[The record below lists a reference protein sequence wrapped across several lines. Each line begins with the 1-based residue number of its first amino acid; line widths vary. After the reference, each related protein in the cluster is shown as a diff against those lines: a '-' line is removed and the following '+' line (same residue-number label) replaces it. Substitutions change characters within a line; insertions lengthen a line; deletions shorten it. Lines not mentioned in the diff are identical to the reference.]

1 LALGYWFILHTATEK
16 ANWHVDKKDN
26 NISAVIEAMFKKYR
40 LTAKITEIKLVQAW
54 EKIAGPL
61 IAKHTSEIKLLN
73 KTLYV
78 TFDNAPLKNEMF
90 YRRFMLLEA
99 INAELGA
106 GTIEKIFIK

>member
-1 LALGYWFILHTATEK
+1 
-16 ANWHVDKKDN
+16 VDNKDN

-40 LTAKITEIKLVQAW
+40 LTQKITEVRLVNAW
-54 EKIAGPL
+54 EKITGPL
-61 IAKHTSEIKLLN
+61 IAKHTSEIKLIN

-106 GTIEKIFIK
+106 DTVEKIFIK

>member
-1 LALGYWFILHTATEK
+1 
-16 ANWHVDKKDN
+16 VDKKDN

-40 LTAKITEIKLVQAW
+40 LTHKITEVKLVNAW
-54 EKIAGPL
+54 EKITGPL
-61 IAKHTSEIKLLN
+61 ISKHTSEIKLLN

-99 INAELGA
+99 INTELGA
-106 GTIEKIFIK
+106 GTVEKIFIK

>member
-1 LALGYWFILHTATEK
+1 
-16 ANWHVDKKDN
+16 VDKKKDN

-40 LTAKITEIKLVQAW
+40 LTQKITEVKLINAW
-54 EKIAGPL
+54 EKITGPL
-61 IAKHTSEIKLLN
+61 ISKHTSDIKLMN

-90 YRRFMLLEA
+90 YRRFMLLDA

-106 GTIEKIFIK
+106 GTVEKIFIK

>member
-1 LALGYWFILHTATEK
+1 M
-16 ANWHVDKKDN
+16 DKKEN
-26 NISAVIEAMFKKYR
+26 NISSVIEAMFKKYR
-40 LTAKITEIKLVQAW
+40 LTQKITEVRLVTAW
-54 EKIAGPL
+54 EKITGPL

-99 INAELGA
+99 INNELGA
-106 GTIEKIFIK
+106 GTVEKIFIK